1 MNDSLKRK
9 LDLGLETLGVA
20 ASDAQRNAML
30 ELVER
35 LVHWSTK
42 VNLTSIREPAAI
54 IERHLF
60 DSLTLSS
67 RIHGA
72 RVLDIGTGGGFPGL
86 PLAIVRPDVEF
97 VLLDAVAKKIRFVT
111 QMAAE
116 LGLDN
121 VTGLHARL
129 PEYRADRLFS
139 TVTARAYAT
148 LDGIVSDCEHLLAD
162 GGRILAMKG
171 RSPEDELAALD
182 ETWQTTVVALEV
194 PELDEQRHVVVL
206 EKRR

>member
-129 PEYRADRLFS
+129 PEYRSDRLFS